1 MIKRMILTSL
11 IVTFT
16 VTCLFAQGLVKT
28 GGFAR
33 LTGMGGNPYVMDPFF
48 NTINPAWNSVYDNFI
63 LGDLGSAAGSPFSAG
78 GFGQYLSGSFR
89 VGQNW
94 TLGGILARN
103 DFNGMSI
110 ALLDPGSNNSLGIPF
125 PGVVSSVNLVRGPGS
140 VVQLD
145 NNVELIGTYSFGNT
159 ALGLGIAYAATTN
172 DFTPA
177 TGTSS
182 EGAASQL
189 GFNLGIVSDITSSIT
204 LDIGGSFVMP
214 SASYKLS
221 TDNETA
227 ASQTIIMINGRA
239 FWNINQKLQFVPII
253 VFTSASGTLDSGITS
268 TGSSDLPSFSSIG
281 AGGGLN
287 YQVGDFLLAG
297 GVLFSTNSLTFASTS
312 TSPELSNTA
321 TIFPIWNFGV
331 EWSLLDWLVGRFGYV
346 AFTGSLS
353 QEQVGATVTSVDEF
367 VNTFFTPPQ
376 RGATLGVGF
385 RFGDFSLDATVNED
399 VLRQGFNVV
408 GGGGASFAYLTAS
421 YAMP

>member
-140 VVQLD
+140 VVPLD

-159 ALGLGIAYAATTN
+159 ALGLGIAYASTTN

-189 GFNLGIVSDITSSIT
+189 GFNIGIVSVIT
-204 LDIGGSFVMP
+204 
-214 SASYKLS
+214 
-221 TDNETA
+221 
-227 ASQTIIMINGRA
+227 
-239 FWNINQKLQFVPII
+239 
-253 VFTSASGTLDSGITS
+253 SGITS

-353 QEQVGATVTSVDEF
+353 QEQVGATTTSVDEF

>member
-1 MIKRMILTSL
+1 
-11 IVTFT
+11 
-16 VTCLFAQGLVKT
+16 
-28 GGFAR
+28 
-33 LTGMGGNPYVMDPFF
+33 
-48 NTINPAWNSVYDNFI
+48 
-63 LGDLGSAAGSPFSAG
+63 
-78 GFGQYLSGSFR
+78 
-89 VGQNW
+89 
-94 TLGGILARN
+94 
-103 DFNGMSI
+103 
-110 ALLDPGSNNSLGIPF
+110 
-125 PGVVSSVNLVRGPGS
+125 
-140 VVQLD
+140 
-145 NNVELIGTYSFGNT
+145 
-159 ALGLGIAYAATTN
+159 
-172 DFTPA
+172 
-177 TGTSS
+177 
-182 EGAASQL
+182 
-189 GFNLGIVSDITSSIT
+189 
-204 LDIGGSFVMP
+204 
-214 SASYKLS
+214 
-221 TDNETA
+221 
-227 ASQTIIMINGRA
+227 MINGRA

-367 VNTFFTPPQ
+367 VNTFFAAPQ